1 MFRGLQPVVHG
12 PAMAR
17 GHAAVMKMS
26 IVMLFVLAGYMLCA
40 TTAVGVILGMPLP

>member
-1 MFRGLQPVVHG
+1 
-12 PAMAR
+12 
-17 GHAAVMKMS
+17 MKMS